1 MSREEMLNEIREKL
15 PAADDYTV
23 EQIYM
28 FLQEVEYWEEVIRI
42 SNRNKGGMSED
53 VMKIFIAEA
62 LDRLPPDVLK
72 LIYRITFYSDSGL
85 E

>member
-28 FLQEVEYWEEVIRI
+28 FFQEVEY
-42 SNRNKGGMSED
+42 
-53 VMKIFIAEA
+53 
-62 LDRLPPDVLK
+62 
-72 LIYRITFYSDSGL
+72 
-85 E
+85 